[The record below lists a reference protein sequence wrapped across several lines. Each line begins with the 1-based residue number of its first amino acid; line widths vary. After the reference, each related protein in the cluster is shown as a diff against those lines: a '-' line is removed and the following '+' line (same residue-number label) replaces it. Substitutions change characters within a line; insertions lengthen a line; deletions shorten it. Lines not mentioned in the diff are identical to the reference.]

1 MTTIEDIKCRFEFI
15 CDKQWDDL
23 SKPVKNQS
31 DTAVTAQGTSI
42 YVIPK
47 SSLSVARLDGIAF
60 AINLA
65 KI

>member
-1 MTTIEDIKCRFEFI
+1 MTTIEDIQCRFEFI

-23 SKPVKNQS
+23 EQTSQNQS
-31 DTAVTAQGTSI
+31 DTVVIAQGTSI

-47 SSLSVARLDGIAF
+47 SSLNVARLDGIAF

-65 KI
+65 